1 MSALD
6 PPRSSRKGKEREVPA
21 PRDGQKEIQVTDID
35 KRLLAFQR
43 RTAGPIRKDRTDRP
57 ERPAAPARPEKS
69 PKLPSSSAQKAS
81 SAASPRR
88 QHQAPSVVVRPPE
101 ADPDDFSRRLKI
113 SASPSPGPGRV
124 SAARNDA
131 SKLYNPDRDP
141 IPIRRTAEP
150 DTLSDTSSS
159 YVPRGVQHNKHGHH
173 RDGGARQLFDHKK
186 DNPILF
192 SVLARPPGGKVPT
205 PQSSMDHFSA
215 SSASSYAPSISS
227 SFTLSST
234 TDGSSNSSAL
244 FDGKSG
250 HHEESGN
257 NQFGAQLKRLYR
269 NITDL
274 EAKVKQDELDDAAES
289 NSRVRLKGKESAS
302 SEDAEHEKWR
312 RQITDHKRLIDR
324 MHDMLQMTLSPSVP
338 ASLRNIPK
346 KYNLI
351 TRLWMF
357 GFHRLLENLR
367 AASLRSP
374 VAMEHLQDFILFAYT
389 YYTGLYEETTVD
401 AFRSEWLE
409 ALGDLARYRMA
420 VAAMVTR
427 NTGGTP
433 AALTTAALTEAAG
446 TSPNGTLAPPAAPEA
461 KSVSDA
467 PAARIDDSPS
477 PSIGV
482 AAARALEIEPE
493 KERWRTIARDWYASG
508 LADQPG
514 NGKLHHHLGLLSRE
528 AEGEDL
534 RSMYHFIKSL
544 NALHPF
550 ATTRESILQTW
561 SPQAQVRRAQPDARV
576 PDLFVLLHG
585 MLFTNIQLDDFQPTL
600 ARLLERL
607 SIDGAEEREWIM
619 MAVSNVGALLEYGKA
634 TGILRRVGAV
644 RTREATTTGVSAA
657 AVRLAKR
664 TAAEED
670 KMEVDG
676 DQPSPILAEPETGVP
691 VSLTLAMQLTFSM
704 LSVVLRQPIRKPTIF
719 ARKTLNPYLSI
730 ILTFLATMVKNE
742 KALRVLERH
751 VPWTDLADF
760 FQTVPRSVM
769 EAQGLLSR
777 EESGEWRWST
787 LTAGCAPPLAE
798 DWCLRGME
806 WVARKVWE
814 RGYWRSGEDR
824 RPEMEILDAEEAE
837 AAMEDGRIEDDE
849 EAAVHQKADG
859 QRWTRVVRSAVEM
872 SNVIDGLTWVR
883 GTREWRVE
891 GALAAKSAA
900 WQEEERAE
908 REAEARRL
916 AGSRWTDDSMEVD
929 EASDDLSEETDDEDE
944 DESDEVKA
952 LKTRRHQLE
961 GMLSSRRQP
970 RTTASRPRAR
980 RTQTARQPLKVVPG
994 YSILVV
1000 DTNILLSSL
1009 DAFCKLVESHRWTI
1023 VVPLPVI
1030 MELDG
1035 MVSGGSELASTASA
1049 AVEYIT
1055 AGVRSHSASLKVQT
1069 SRGNYLATLSIR
1081 TEEIDFAGAERSMDD
1096 LILKA
1101 ALWQQAHWADRSAFL
1116 QGGAIEDARA
1126 EKVVLLTLDRNL
1138 RMKSRSRELPA
1149 ASERD
1154 LAGILAAAT

>member
-6 PPRSSRKGKEREVPA
+6 LPRLSRKGKEREVPA

-43 RTAGPIRKDRTDRP
+43 RTAGPIRKERADRP
-57 ERPAAPARPEKS
+57 ERPAAPARADKSDKS
-69 PKLPSSSAQKAS
+69 PKLPSSSTQKS
-81 SAASPRR
+81 PSTVSPRR
-88 QHQAPSVVVRPPE
+88 HHQAPNVVVRPPE

-113 SASPSPGPGRV
+113 TSSPSPGPGRV
-124 SAARNDA
+124 SAARNNNP
-131 SKLYNPDRDP
+131 KLFNPDRDP

-150 DTLSDTSSS
+150 DALSDSSSS
-159 YVPRGVQHNKHGHH
+159 YVPRGPPQSHGHN

-192 SVLARPPGGKVPT
+192 SVLARPPGSKVPT

-250 HHEESGN
+250 HREDSGN

-274 EAKVKQDELDDAAES
+274 EAKVKQDELEDATES
-289 NSRVRLKGKESAS
+289 NSRIRLKGKDAS
-302 SEDAEHEKWR
+302 SSDDAEHEKWR

-324 MHDMLQMTLSPSVP
+324 MHDMLQLTLNPNVP

-351 TRLWMF
+351 ARLWMF

-389 YYTGLYEETTVD
+389 YYTGLYEETTVE

-409 ALGDLARYRMA
+409 ALGDIARYRMA

-427 NTGGTP
+427 NTGSTP
-433 AALTTAALTEAAG
+433 AALTTAALSEADK
-446 TSPNGTLAPPAAPEA
+446 TSPDNTLAPPPMPHA

-482 AAARALEIEPE
+482 AAARLLELEPE
-493 KERWRTIARDWYASG
+493 KERWRMIAREWYALG
-508 LADQPG
+508 LSEQPG

-528 AEGEDL
+528 AEGEEL
-534 RSMYHFIKSL
+534 RSMYHFVKSL
-544 NALHPF
+544 CALHPF
-550 ATTRESILQTW
+550 PTTRESILQVW
-561 SPQAQVRRAQPDARV
+561 SPQAQARRAQPDARV
-576 PDLFVLLHG
+576 PDLFVLVHG
-585 MLFTNIQLDDFQPTL
+585 MLFTNIQMDDFQPSL

-607 SIDGAEEREWIM
+607 AIDGAEEREWIM
-619 MAVSNVGALLEYGKA
+619 MAVSNIGALLEYGKP
-634 TGILRRVGAV
+634 TGLLRKAGAV
-644 RTREATTTGVSAA
+644 RTRETATAGMSAA
-657 AVRLAKR
+657 SVRLAKR
-664 TAAEED
+664 AAEED
-670 KMEVDG
+670 RMEIDEELS
-676 DQPSPILAEPETGVP
+676 SPVLGEAEAAQELPMAFTYAVQLA
-691 VSLTLAMQLTFSM
+691 FSM
-704 LSVVLRQPIRKPTIF
+704 LVVVLRQPIRKPTMF
-719 ARKTLNPYLSI
+719 ARKSLNPYLSI
-730 ILTFLATMVKNE
+730 FLTFLPTMLKNE
-742 KALRVLERH
+742 KAQRLLERH
-751 VPWTDLADF
+751 VPWAELAAF
-760 FQTVPRSVM
+760 FQTVPRAVM
-769 EAQGLLSR
+769 ESQGLLAR
-777 EESGEWRWST
+777 VEPPEPRWT
-787 LTAGCAPPLAE
+787 LITSGCAPPLAE

-814 RGYWRSGEDR
+814 RGYWKSGEDR
-824 RPEMEILDAEEAE
+824 RPELEVLDAQEAE

-849 EAAVHQKADG
+849 EAAGHQKADG
-859 QRWTRVVRSAVEM
+859 QRWTRAIRGAVEIAKC
-872 SNVIDGLTWVR
+872 VPGLTWVK

-891 GALAAKSAA
+891 GELAAKTAQ
-900 WQEEERAE
+900 WREEERLE

-929 EASDDLSEETDDEDE
+929 DEESDEFSEETDDES
-944 DESDEVKA
+944 ESEQVKE
-952 LKTRRHQLE
+952 LKSLLAARRH
-961 GMLSSRRQP
+961 P
-970 RTTASRPRAR
+970 RSVPSRPRPR
-980 RTQTARQPLKVVPG
+980 RGQTARQPLRLIPG
-994 YSILVV
+994 YSVLVV

-1009 DAFCKLVESHRWTI
+1009 DAFQTLVESHRWTV

-1035 MVSGGSELASTASA
+1035 MAGGGAELAGPAAA
-1049 AVEYIT
+1049 AVEYIA
-1055 AGVRSHSASLKVQT
+1055 AGVRAHGVSLKVQT
-1069 SRGNYLATLSIR
+1069 TRGNYLATLSIR
-1081 TEEIDFAGAERSMDD
+1081 TEEVDFAGAERNMDD

-1101 ALWQQAHWADRSAFL
+1101 ALWHQAHWVDRSAFL
-1116 QGGAIEDARA
+1116 QGCPVEAAGA
-1126 EKVVLLTLDRNL
+1126 EKVALLTLDRNL
-1138 RMKSRSRELPA
+1138 RLKARSRELPA

>member
-1 MSALD
+1 MSAID
-6 PPRSSRKGKEREVPA
+6 PPRTSRKGKEREVPA

-43 RTAGPIRKDRTDRP
+43 RTAGPIRKERADRA
-57 ERPAAPARPEKS
+57 ERPAAPARADRSDKS
-69 PKLPSSSAQKAS
+69 PKLPSSSSQKAPPTT
-81 SAASPRR
+81 SPRR
-88 QHQAPSVVVRPPE
+88 HHQAPNVVVRPPE

-113 SASPSPGPGRV
+113 TSSPSPGPGRV
-124 SAARNDA
+124 CAAHNH
-131 SKLYNPDRDP
+131 SPKLFNPDRDP

-150 DTLSDTSSS
+150 DTLSDCSSS
-159 YVPRGVQHNKHGHH
+159 YVPRGPQHRGHN
-173 RDGGARQLFDHKK
+173 RDAGARQLFDHKK

-192 SVLARPPGGKVPT
+192 SVLARPPGSKVPT

-250 HHEESGN
+250 HRDDSSN

-274 EAKVKQDELDDAAES
+274 EAKVKQDEMEDATES
-289 NSRVRLKGKESAS
+289 NSRIRLKGKDAAS

-312 RQITDHKRLIDR
+312 RQIADHKRLIDR
-324 MHDMLQMTLSPSVP
+324 MHDMLQLTLNPNVP

-351 TRLWMF
+351 ARLWMF

-389 YYTGLYEETTVD
+389 YYTGLYEETTVE

-409 ALGDLARYRMA
+409 ALGDIARYRMA
-420 VAAMVTR
+420 VAAMVNR
-427 NTGGTP
+427 STGSTP
-433 AALTTAALTEAAG
+433 AALTSAALSEASK
-446 TSPNGTLAPPAAPEA
+446 TSPDGTLAPPQAAHA

-482 AAARALEIEPE
+482 AAARLLELEPE
-493 KERWRTIARDWYASG
+493 KERWRMIAREWYALG
-508 LADQPG
+508 LSEQPG

-528 AEGEDL
+528 AEGEEL

-544 NALHPF
+544 CALHPF
-550 ATTRESILQTW
+550 STTRESILQVW
-561 SPQAQVRRAQPDARV
+561 SPQAQARRAQPDARV
-576 PDLFVLLHG
+576 PDLFVLVHG
-585 MLFTNIQLDDFQPTL
+585 MLFTNIQMDDFQPSL

-607 SIDGAEEREWIM
+607 TIDGAEEREWIM
-619 MAVSNVGALLEYGKA
+619 MAISNIGALLEYGKP
-634 TGILRRVGAV
+634 TGLLRKAGAV
-644 RTREATTTGVSAA
+644 RTREAVGAGMSAA
-657 AVRLAKR
+657 SVRLAKR
-664 TAAEED
+664 AAEED
-670 KMEVDG
+670 RMEVD
-676 DQPSPILAEPETGVP
+676 DEQTSPNLAEPDVAQELPMAFSYAV
-691 VSLTLAMQLTFSM
+691 QLTFSM
-704 LSVVLRQPIRKPTIF
+704 LSVVLRQPIRKPTMF
-719 ARKTLNPYLSI
+719 ARKSLNPYLSI
-730 ILTFLATMVKNE
+730 ILTFLPTMLRND
-742 KALRVLERH
+742 KAQQLLERH
-751 VPWTDLADF
+751 IPWTELAAF

-769 EAQGLLSR
+769 EAQHLLAR
-777 EESGEWRWST
+777 AEPAEPHWT
-787 LTAGCAPPLAE
+787 LLTSGCAPPLAE

-814 RGYWRSGEDR
+814 RGYWKSGEER
-824 RPEMEILDAEEAE
+824 RPELEILDAQEAE
-837 AAMEDGRIEDDE
+837 AALEDGRIEDDE
-849 EAAVHQKADG
+849 EAAGHQKADG
-859 QRWTRVVRSAVEM
+859 QRWTRVIRGAVEL
-872 SNVIDGLTWVR
+872 SKQIRGLTWVR

-891 GALAAKSAA
+891 GELAEKTAR
-900 WQEEERAE
+900 WREEERLD

-916 AGSRWTDDSMEVD
+916 AGARWNDDSMEVD
-929 EASDDLSEETDDEDE
+929 DEGSDEFSEETDDET
-944 DESDEVKA
+944 ESEQVKE
-952 LKTRRHQLE
+952 LK
-961 GMLSSRRQP
+961 P
-970 RTTASRPRAR
+970 SRPRPR
-980 RTQTARQPLKVVPG
+980 RGQTARQPLKIAPG
-994 YSILVV
+994 YTVLVV
-1000 DTNILLSSL
+1000 DTNILLSTL
-1009 DAFCKLVESHRWTI
+1009 AGFRALVESHKWTI

-1035 MVSGGSELASTASA
+1035 MVSGGSELAGPASE
-1049 AVEYIT
+1049 AVEYIAST
-1055 AGVRSHSASLKVQT
+1055 VRVHGVSLKVQT
-1069 SRGNYLATLSIR
+1069 TRGNYLATLSIR

-1101 ALWQQAHWADRSAFL
+1101 ALWHQAHWADRSAFL
-1116 QGGAIEDARA
+1116 QGSQVEDAQA
-1126 EKVVLLTLDRNL
+1126 EKVVLVTLDRNL
-1138 RMKSRSRELPA
+1138 RLKARSRELPA